1 MSIKSKSGNII
12 LIGVIWLVYSQF
24 QLQKSYD
31 KKLQQKL
38 LQTFNITQLEK
49 LVAQNETDMER
60 TEL

>member
-38 LQTFNITQLEK
+38 LQTFNITQLEQ